1 MTNFHGKIYLQ
12 TSLFS
17 KWIFAGIADKE
28 KNHSVLSIYN
38 YIYLFNIFSNSYNV
52 IKRVLGVKNM
62 KNSAKWGKK
71 QVENNK
77 IEITVISAIF
87 SKYFYINLH

>member
-1 MTNFHGKIYLQ
+1 MKKFIYKLAFFLNGFLQELLIKKKI
-12 TSLFS
+12 T
-17 KWIFAGIADKE
+17 
-28 KNHSVLSIYN
+28 SVLSIYN

-71 QVENNK
+71 HVENNK